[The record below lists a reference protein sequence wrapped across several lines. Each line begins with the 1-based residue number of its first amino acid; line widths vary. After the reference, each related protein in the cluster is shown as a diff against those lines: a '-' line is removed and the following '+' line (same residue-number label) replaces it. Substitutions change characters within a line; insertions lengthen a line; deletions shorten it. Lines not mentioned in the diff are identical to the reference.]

1 MQIFG
6 VAIWPFVL
14 MVLTYVSYQVVL
26 KFIRPDVNVLGVLTL
41 AYFAACM
48 CAAALWFRNP
58 DLGGNRLEGRDVLIA
73 VLIGVSIVGLEYG
86 FVSAFRLGWPINST
100 GAIVNV
106 GTALLLVP
114 IGLILFGE
122 QMSAVNFAGLGLCC
136 VGLVLLT
143 LR

>member
-6 VAIWPFVL
+6 VAVWPFAL
-14 MVLTYVSYQVVL
+14 MVSTYVAYQIVL
-26 KFIRPDVNVLGVLTL
+26 KFTRPDVNVLGVLTL
-41 AYFAACM
+41 AYFVACA
-48 CAAALWFRNP
+48 CAATLWFRNQG
-58 DLGGNRLEGRDVLIA
+58 LGANRLEGRDVLIA
-73 VLIGVSIVGLEYG
+73 VLLGASIVGLEYG

-114 IGLILFGE
+114 IGFVVFGE
-122 QMSAVNFAGLGLCC
+122 QMSAVNLAGLVLCC
-136 VGLVLLT
+136 AGLVLLT

>member
-1 MQIFG
+1 LQVFG

-14 MVLTYVSYQVVL
+14 MVLTYVSYQIVL
-26 KFIRPDVNVLGVLTL
+26 KFTRPDVNVLGVLTL
-41 AYFAACM
+41 AYFVACA
-48 CAAALWFRNP
+48 CAATLWFRNQG
-58 DLGGNRLEGRDVLIA
+58 LGANRLEGRDLLVA
-73 VLIGVSIVGLEYG
+73 VLLGASIVGIEYG

-106 GTALLLVP
+106 ATAVLLVP
-114 IGLILFGE
+114 VGFFVFSE
-122 QMSAVNFAGLGLCC
+122 QMSAVNLAGLALCC